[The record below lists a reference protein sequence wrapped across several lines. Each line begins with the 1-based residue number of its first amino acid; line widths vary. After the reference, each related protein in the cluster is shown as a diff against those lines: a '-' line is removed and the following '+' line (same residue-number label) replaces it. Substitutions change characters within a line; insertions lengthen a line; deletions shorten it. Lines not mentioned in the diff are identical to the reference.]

1 MANASIKAAFERF
14 WEHVIARTGDMITQA
29 NEYTDTKVDTHTSNI
44 SNPHSVTKAQVGLG
58 NVDNTSDTDKPISTA
73 TQTALDAKMDKSN
86 PTGTGSLSINRLADS
101 TVGNYSVAMG
111 YNNTASGSYSTAIG
125 QSNTASGSYGVAMGY
140 NNTASGSYSTV
151 IGQGN
156 TASGFTAHAEGWY
169 TTASGEYSHAEG
181 RETVSNGSNSH
192 AEGKSSKT
200 GYSTGTS
207 SDFNLT
213 DAGHAAHAEGYYT
226 RAYGVASHSQN
237 MGTLAYG
244 FASHAEGVNT
254 TAQGSY
260 SHAEGY
266 SSYASGDCSHAEGLD
281 TTASGDCSHAE
292 GLATTALAYQHAQ
305 GHHNKTSSAT
315 AGTSSGT
322 TGTAFVIGCGTSS
335 SAANAFRITYAG
347 KAYAVTTSIGSGA
360 DYAEYFEW
368 LDGNPN
374 NEDRRGYFV
383 TLDGKKI
390 KIAEPNDYILGIIS
404 GMPCV
409 IGNGD
414 EDWRGRYAL
423 DDFGAYIVEE
433 FEYEEEVF
441 DKETKEMKT
450 VTKTGTKYKE
460 NPDYDPT
467 MPYVQREDRPE
478 WDAVGMMGVL
488 SVRDDGTCQVNGY
501 CTVAEG
507 GTATASEY
515 GYRVIERVN
524 NNVVKVVF
532 K

>member
-1 MANASIKAAFERF
+1 MANASIKAAFEQF
-14 WEHVIARTGDMITQA
+14 WTHVIARTGDMITQA
-29 NEYTDTKVDTHTSNI
+29 NEYTDTSLNTHTSNT

-58 NVDNTSDTDKPISTA
+58 NVDNTSDVNKPVSTA
-73 TQTALDAKMDKSN
+73 TQTALNNKMNKTA
-86 PTGTGSLSINRLADS
+86 PTGTGALSINRKS
-101 TVGNYSVAMG
+101 GTTVGTNSVAIG
-111 YNNTASGSYSTAIG
+111 NSTTAEGSYSYAEG
-125 QSNTASGSYGVAMGY
+125 
-140 NNTASGSYSTV
+140 YST
-151 IGQGN
+151 IAGG
-156 TASGFTAHAEGWY
+156 TA
-169 TTASGEYSHAEG
+169 SHAEG
-181 RETVSNGSNSH
+181 QSTTTAGQASH
-192 AEGKSSKT
+192 AEGASTLASGTASHAEGYKT
-200 GYSTGTS
+200 TALDY
-207 SDFNLT
+207 
-213 DAGHAAHAEGYYT
+213 AHAEGY
-226 RAYGVASHSQN
+226 
-237 MGTLAYG
+237 
-244 FASHAEGVNT
+244 NT
-254 TAQGSY
+254 TAL
-260 SHAEGY
+260 E
-266 SSYASGDCSHAEGLD
+266 
-281 TTASGDCSHAE
+281 
-292 GLATTALAYQHAQ
+292 YQHAQ
-305 GHHNKTSSAT
+305 GHYNKTSSAT
-315 AGTSSGT
+315 AGTSSGSGS
-322 TGTAFVIGCGTSS
+322 GTAFVIGCGTSS
-335 SAANAFRITYAG
+335 SAANAMRITYAG
-347 KAYAVTTSIGSGA
+347 NIYAITTSITAGA

-374 NEDRRGYFV
+374 SEDRRGYFV
-383 TLDGKKI
+383 TLDGKNI
-390 KIAEPNDYILGIIS
+390 KIAEPNDYVLGIIS

-414 EDWRGRYAL
+414 EDWMGRYIC
-423 DDFGAYIVEE
+423 DDFGAYIGEE

-524 NNVVKVVF
+524 DSVVKVVF

>member
-1 MANASIKAAFERF
+1 MANASIKAAFEQF
-14 WEHVIARTGDMITQA
+14 WTHVIARTGDMITQA
-29 NEYTDTKVDTHTSNI
+29 NEYTDTSLNTHTSNT

-58 NVDNTSDTDKPISTA
+58 NVDNTSDVNKPVSTA
-73 TQTALDAKMDKSN
+73 TQTALNNKMNKTA
-86 PTGTGSLSINRLADS
+86 PTGTGALSINRKSDT
-101 TVGNYSVAMG
+101 TVGTNSVAIG
-111 YNNTASGSYSTAIG
+111 NSTTAEGSYSYAEG
-125 QSNTASGSYGVAMGY
+125 
-140 NNTASGSYSTV
+140 YST
-151 IGQGN
+151 IAGG
-156 TASGFTAHAEGWY
+156 TA
-169 TTASGEYSHAEG
+169 SHAEG
-181 RETVSNGSNSH
+181 QSTTTAGQASH
-192 AEGKSSKT
+192 AEGASTLASGPASHAEGYKT
-200 GYSTGTS
+200 TALDY
-207 SDFNLT
+207 
-213 DAGHAAHAEGYYT
+213 AHAEGY
-226 RAYGVASHSQN
+226 
-237 MGTLAYG
+237 
-244 FASHAEGVNT
+244 NT
-254 TAQGSY
+254 TAL
-260 SHAEGY
+260 E
-266 SSYASGDCSHAEGLD
+266 
-281 TTASGDCSHAE
+281 
-292 GLATTALAYQHAQ
+292 YQHAQ
-305 GHHNKTSSAT
+305 GHYNKTSSAT
-315 AGTSSGT
+315 AGTSSGSGS
-322 TGTAFVIGCGTSS
+322 GTAFVIGCGTSS
-335 SAANAFRITYAG
+335 SAANAMRITYAG
-347 KAYAVTTSIGSGA
+347 KIYAITTSITAGA

-374 NEDRRGYFV
+374 SEDRRGYFV
-383 TLDGKKI
+383 TLDGKNI
-390 KIAEPNDYILGIIS
+390 KIAEPNDYVLGIIS

-414 EDWRGRYAL
+414 EDWMGRYIC
-423 DDFGAYIVEE
+423 DDFGAYIGEE

-524 NNVVKVVF
+524 DSVVKVVF